1 MKVYEWLD
9 HRGKGEVSDW
19 PRLQAAQ
26 KAKLDAKLDMLV
38 GAEVDPLTKQ
48 ANLPPQ
54 LLAGPNF
61 DGQQFIYKLKC
72 HGNVA
77 MRPMI
82 CRGPFSDAEWTVL
95 CRATERDKVLTPSNA
110 AAIAEGRRLQL
121 STNRMLRR
129 LLKDD
134 Q

>member
-9 HRGKGEVSDW
+9 QHGKGEVSDW
-19 PRLQAAQ
+19 PKLQTAQ
-26 KAKLDAKLDMLV
+26 RAKLDAKFDMLV
-38 GAEVDPLTKQ
+38 GAEVDPVTKQ
-48 ANLPPQ
+48 ATLPPQ
-54 LLAGPNF
+54 LLVGPGYG
-61 DGQQFIYKLKC
+61 GQQFIYKLKC

-82 CRGPFSDAEWTVL
+82 CRGPVGDDEWTVL
-95 CRATERDKVLTPSNA
+95 CRATERDNVLKPADA
-110 AAIAEGRRLQL
+110 AVIAEGRRIQL
-121 STNRMLRR
+121 SANRMLRR